1 VEIIQ
6 QKLLE
11 LTRDSMSDLF
21 ANALVNVNGQLK
33 TYPIYKTTLDGNKIV
48 KYIYLDDVQAQG
60 QILSA
65 TLVDNQGNALAVKH
79 MNIIKGDSGLL
90 IAFQFVLKVEAN
102 AG

>member
-1 VEIIQ
+1 MEIIQ